1 MRGLT
6 RTRWV
11 VGAAAVALAATAC
24 GGGGEEP
31 SAPPAAGGDTSAP
44 TEGAGGT
51 FSFYIGEPEHLIPGN
66 TNETS
71 GGEVLDAL
79 YTGLISY
86 DPETSQPVYD
96 GLAVAD
102 GITSDDQKV
111 WTIKLNEGWTFHNGE
126 PVTAQSLVDAWNFTA
141 FGPNANGNSYFFEN
155 VEGYADLQPKKE
167 GAKPK
172 AEEMSGL
179 KVIDDT
185 TLEVTLTAPF
195 SQYPLTVGYTAFYP
209 MAEECLADTK
219 ACEETPIGTG
229 PFMMDGSWDHN
240 QGINVVKYPDYA
252 GEPAKADGVEFKIY
266 ADVNTAYND
275 LLGGGLDIMDSLP
288 PEKVSDAKANFPDRF
303 LERESSSFTYVGFP
317 LYDERFQNA
326 DLRKAFSMAIDR
338 ETIIDTIFNGAFTPA
353 KSVVSPVVAGSRE
366 DPCGE
371 PCAYNPEMAK
381 QLFDQAG
388 GYDGTLTLW
397 FNSGAGHDRW
407 MEAVGNF
414 LRKNLGI
421 QEIKFTQQDFAEY
434 LANLD
439 DEKVD
444 GPFRL
449 GWVMDYPSPQNYL
462 EPLHS
467 TGGSSNNTGY
477 SNDEFD
483 QLVEEGNQ
491 AASIDEGIDSYNQ
504 AEDVLLQDFPVIPMW
519 FGKVQA
525 AYSDRVDNVVIDA
538 FTSTALE
545 DVTVVSP

>member
-126 PVTAQSLVDAWNFTA
+126 PVTAQSFVDAWNFTA

>member
-1 MRGLT
+1 MT

-24 GGGGEEP
+24 GGGEEP
-31 SAPPAAGGDTSAP
+31 PPAAGGSSPAP
-44 TEGAGGT
+44 GETAAESGGT

-102 GITSDDQKV
+102 GITSEDQKV

-126 PVTAQSLVDAWNFTA
+126 PVTAQSFADAWNFTA

-167 GAKPK
+167 GAEPK

-179 KVIDDT
+179 KVVDDT

-229 PFMMDGSWDHN
+229 PFMMDGAWDHN
-240 QGINVVKYPDYA
+240 QGINVVKYPEYQ

-303 LERESSSFTYVGFP
+303 IERESSSFTYIGFP
-317 LYDERFQNA
+317 LFDERFQNP

-338 ETIIDTIFNGAFTPA
+338 ETIIDQIFNGAFTPA

-371 PCAYNPEMAK
+371 PCSFNPEMAK

-388 GYDGTLTLW
+388 GFDGTLTLW

-407 MEAVGNF
+407 MEAVANF

-421 QEIKFTQQDFAEY
+421 QDIKFTQQDFAEY

-444 GPFRL
+444 GP
-449 GWVMDYPSPQNYL
+449 
-462 EPLHS
+462 
-467 TGGSSNNTGY
+467 
-477 SNDEFD
+477 
-483 QLVEEGNQ
+483 
-491 AASIDEGIDSYNQ
+491 
-504 AEDVLLQDFPVIPMW
+504 
-519 FGKVQA
+519 
-525 AYSDRVDNVVIDA
+525 
-538 FTSTALE
+538 
-545 DVTVVSP
+545 

>member
-24 GGGGEEP
+24 GGGSEP
-31 SAPPAAGGDTSAP
+31 PPPSAGGTAPPAPGETAAGS
-44 TEGAGGT
+44 GGT
-51 FSFYIGEPEHLIPGN
+51 FSFYVD
-66 TNETS
+66 ETR

-79 YTGLISY
+79 YSGLISY

-126 PVTAQSLVDAWNFTA
+126 PVTAQSFVDAWNFTA
-141 FGPNANGNSYFFEN
+141 YGPNANGNSYFFEN
-155 VEGYADLQPKKE
+155 VEGYDDLQPAKE
-167 GAKPK
+167 GKKPK

-179 KVIDDT
+179 KVIDET
-185 TLEVTLTAPF
+185 TFEVTLKAPF

-240 QGINVVKYPDYA
+240 RGINVVKYPDYQ

-266 ADVNTAYND
+266 SDVNTAYND

-303 LERESSSFTYVGFP
+303 IERESSSFTYVGFP
-317 LYDERFQNA
+317 LYDERFQNP

-338 ETIIDTIFNGAFTPA
+338 QTIIDQIFNGAFTPS

-366 DPCGE
+366 APCGQNCE
-371 PCAYNPEMAK
+371 YNPEMAK
-381 QLFDQAG
+381 QLLEQAG
-388 GYDGTLTLW
+388 GWDGTLTLW

-407 MEAVGNF
+407 MEAVANY
-414 LRKNLGI
+414 LRQNLGI
-421 QEIKFTQQDFAEY
+421 NDIKFTQQDFAEY

-467 TGGSSNNTGY
+467 TNGSSNNTGY
-477 SNDEFD
+477 SNEEFD
-483 QLVEEGNQ
+483 QLVEEGNE
-491 AASIDEGIDSYNQ
+491 APSIEEGIDAYNR
-504 AEDVLLQDFPVIPMW
+504 AEDVLLQDMPVIPMW